1 MEKCDVVVVGGGIS
15 GMAFAWKAAQSG
27 REVLLL
33 ERSDRL
39 GGCLHSHRLDDG
51 FWFEMGA
58 HTTYNSYSGLL
69 EIAAATGATDN
80 LIPRGP
86 ARAQFGLLHR
96 GEYSWLTPP
105 RLLLKFSW
113 IGILFSFPFGILRG
127 KEKKTMSE
135 YYGGLLGRGNY
146 ERFLR
151 PFLAAVPSQS
161 ADGFPAAGPGS
172 LFKKRTRREEYP
184 RSFGFE
190 GGLQSVCEKA
200 AGTANLTVK
209 RGVEVEGILPGAEG
223 FTVKASGGSEY
234 KADVVSVAAPLPA
247 AISLLRDDFS
257 ALAATLGEVETVD
270 IESVGVVLPREKC
283 WMPEIAFLVPT
294 DDIFW
299 SAVTRDPFPDL
310 ERRAFAFHFKPGHSR
325 EEKLRRMAEI
335 LKVDAGELEGAVE
348 KRLSIPA
355 PARGHGEL
363 IAKIDVGLSSVPWRL
378 ALTGNYFQGL
388 AIEDCIQRSFEEC
401 ARVLSP
407 EIS

>member
-15 GMAFAWKAAQSG
+15 GTAFAWKAAQSG

-33 ERSDRL
+33 ERSNRL

-58 HTTYNSYSGLL
+58 HTTYNSYGGFL
-69 EIAAATGATDN
+69 EIAAASGATEH

-86 ARAQFGLLHR
+86 ARTRFGLLR
-96 GEYSWLTPP
+96 QGEYSWLTPP

-127 KEKKTMSE
+127 KKKRTMSE
-135 YYGGLLGRGNY
+135 YFGGLLGRANY
-146 ERFLR
+146 ERFLK

-161 ADGFPAAGPGS
+161 ADGFPAEGPGS
-172 LFKKRTRREEYP
+172 LFKKRVRREEYP
-184 RSFGFE
+184 RSFGFD

-200 AGTANLTVK
+200 AGTANLKVR
-209 RGVEVEGILPGAEG
+209 RGVEVERVVPRAEG
-223 FTVKASGGSEY
+223 FTVKAADGAEY
-234 KADVVSVAAPLPA
+234 EAVVAAVAAPLPA
-247 AISLLRDDFS
+247 AISLLRENFP
-257 ALAATLGEVETVD
+257 ALAETLGEVETVD
-270 IESVGVVLPREKC
+270 VESVGVVLPRKKC

-299 SAVTRDPFPDL
+299 SAVTRDPFPDP

-325 EEKLRRMAEI
+325 EEKLRRMSEI
-335 LKVDAGELEGAVE
+335 LKVDAEDLEDAVE

-363 IAKIDVGLSSVPWRL
+363 IAKIDAGLLSAPGRL
-378 ALTGNYFQGL
+378 ALTGNFFQGL

-401 ARVLSP
+401 TRVLS
-407 EIS
+407 